1 MYNQGYNEKSGSYSR
16 AGQYG
21 DKRRENTGYGN
32 RSGNYNQRGPRKDY
46 QKNDTPAAPIEALP
60 LPGDYLDQAE
70 KLMQSSEIS
79 ITTSKIRRLYS
90 LATEVYNEERLRTE
104 QTLTEGSIAAVGM
117 MRVRI
122 AYECGRDDKVKAF
135 VQKAKLLEY
144 LKGIGDSRVNFI
156 RYTQY
161 MEALVAYHK
170 FFGGREN

>member
-1 MYNQGYNEKSGSYSR
+1 MYNQGGKPGGYNRG
-16 AGQYG
+16 GQYG
-21 DKRRENTGYGN
+21 DLRRENTGYGN
-32 RSGNYNQRGPRKDY
+32 RSGGFEQRGPRKNY
-46 QKNDTPAAPIEALP
+46 QKNDTPAAPIEALQ
-60 LPGDYLDQAE
+60 LPEDYLDQAE

-90 LATEVYNEERLRTE
+90 LATEIYNEERLRTE
-104 QTLTEGSIAAVGM
+104 QALTAESIAAVGM

-122 AYECGRDDKVKAF
+122 AYECGRDDKVKSF

-144 LKGIGDSRVNFI
+144 LKGIGDSRATFI
-156 RYTQY
+156 QYTQY